1 MPDNGASQAPFV
13 LYSCAAAIFGLL
25 QALAGPALP
34 DLEQQS
40 QTDSAGIGAM
50 FVYRG
55 IGSMIGGF
63 TCGFILDAVRNP
75 HHVLVVLLLVKAC
88 VEFAIP
94 CSYSLTLLA
103 LDFGILQFCANSI
116 TTVSGTCVSWTYG
129 KLIGLQMNIMN
140 GMFGVGT
147 ALAPLLA
154 SALRFAGLHAVYGY
168 WVILALD
175 LTIAAAA
182 VAIPAAVNPRF
193 AAKSNSLLNA
203 AEVETPKEAP
213 KVLWLEV
220 IQCCLSLVCAGTGE
234 GALQVWLH
242 RYATKQLGLSDGV
255 TAIVNTSFFIAFTCT
270 RFLCGLLVGS
280 VGPAAILVAS
290 TALGLVAP
298 LAMMLPGVG
307 TVIPC
312 VAMVAIG
319 IGVAGLYPNS
329 VAKLGQRT
337 FISGRAQGFMRVSA
351 ALGTMLGSSGPGFL
365 WPLIGSFSVPAIAL
379 GAMVAEVL
387 LLLSWLPKKDLE
399 HNSATP
405 KR

>member
-1 MPDNGASQAPFV
+1 
-13 LYSCAAAIFGLL
+13 
-25 QALAGPALP
+25 
-34 DLEQQS
+34 
-40 QTDSAGIGAM
+40 
-50 FVYRG
+50 
-55 IGSMIGGF
+55 
-63 TCGFILDAVRNP
+63 
-75 HHVLVVLLLVKAC
+75 VKAC

-213 KVLWLEV
+213 KVFWLEV

-242 RYATKQLGLSDGV
+242 RYATKQLGLSYCHCEH
-255 TAIVNTSFFIAFTCT
+255 IIFYSFHMHEI
-270 RFLCGLLVGS
+270 
-280 VGPAAILVAS
+280 
-290 TALGLVAP
+290 P
-298 LAMMLPGVG
+298 L
-307 TVIPC
+307 
-312 VAMVAIG
+312 
-319 IGVAGLYPNS
+319 
-329 VAKLGQRT
+329 R
-337 FISGRAQGFMRVSA
+337 
-351 ALGTMLGSSGPGFL
+351 
-365 WPLIGSFSVPAIAL
+365 SFSRKCGACSHL
-379 GAMVAEVL
+379 GGFHCTGPRGTSGYDAARSWHRDTMCGHGSYWHRCGWLVSK
-387 LLLSWLPKKDLE
+387 LSC
-399 HNSATP
+399 
-405 KR
+405 